1 MKIFKKTILMLAMIA
16 PAVLCFAQPQVCSV
30 SLTGKQLTIKDFARA
45 YCSQFEA
52 GSFERKALAAF
63 NEGTHQSRGV
73 GGCDDCVVDSKNGY
87 VSFATFIYGTGKTIE
102 NQEALEMCY
111 WNCDNKNEKLVAV
124 NHINSSLG
132 FDESFLTF
140 YRYNVKTKK
149 MRLIE
154 APFDHMP
161 QPIDL
166 LDENNASRMTVDAV
180 QNATGED
187 SNGYQPFFQ
196 LPRTGTDISVR
207 MSDTSAVPESQQVTC
222 VMQWNGGGFNL
233 KK

>member
-1 MKIFKKTILMLAMIA
+1 MKNLAKNLLLLLA
-16 PAVLCFAQPQVCSV
+16 LALPAMALAQPQVCNV

-63 NEGTHQSRGV
+63 NKGTYQSRVV

-87 VSFATFIYGTGKTIE
+87 VSFTTFIYGTGETVE
-102 NQEALEMCY
+102 NKEVLEMCY

-124 NHINSSLG
+124 NHINTSMG

-149 MRLIE
+149 MRLTE

-166 LDENNASRMTVDAV
+166 VNKSKAAGSIVNMV
-180 QNATGED
+180 QGARNED
-187 SNGYQPFFQ
+187 SNRFQPCYE
-196 LPRTGTDISVR
+196 LPRTGKDITCR
-207 MSDTSAVPESQQVTC
+207 ISDRKAIPREAQRKVILK
-222 VMQWNGGGFNL
+222 WNGSGFNME
-233 KK
+233 